1 MATNLQIGMAVT
13 LFVVGLVS
21 FLAGL
26 SIILAREYQE
36 TLRSLSTQSTKIG
49 GRAITDEGV
58 APIIDSAS
66 RLIEAVSQLVRTA
79 VGVGA
84 FLCLLG
90 VAVAVIAFWM
100 ISV

>member
-1 MATNLQIGMAVT
+1 MASNLQIGMAVT
-13 LFVVGLVS
+13 LFAVGLIS
-21 FLAGL
+21 FLSGL
-26 SIILAREYQE
+26 WIILAREYQE
-36 TLRSLSTQSTKIG
+36 TLRTLSTQSSKLG

-66 RLIEAVSQLVRTA
+66 RLIEAVSQLIRTA

-90 VAVAVIAFWM
+90 VVVAVVAYWM
-100 ISV
+100 VAR